1 MSNHKRKSIKQEEVA
16 NSQPMSITEL
26 QPIVEEFMKKLSVIK
41 QEQET
46 LKEDEKA
53 LLEEYSDRLDIKTLK
68 LAMRSVDLNAKV
80 ERKETF
86 DLFVETLERTV

>member
-1 MSNHKRKSIKQEEVA
+1 MTKNRKSIKAQEEVA
-16 NSQPMSITEL
+16 NLQPMSITEL
-26 QPIVEEFMKKLSVIK
+26 QPIVEEFMKKLSTIK

-68 LAMRSVDLNAKV
+68 LAMRSVDLIAKV

-86 DLFVETLERTV
+86 DLFVETLERAI

>member
-1 MSNHKRKSIKQEEVA
+1 MPKRKSIKSQEEVA

-26 QPIVEEFMKKLSVIK
+26 QPIVEEFMKKLSTIK

-68 LAMRSVDLNAKV
+68 LAIRSVDLIAKV

>member
-1 MSNHKRKSIKQEEVA
+1 MTKNRKSIKAQEEVA

-26 QPIVEEFMKKLSVIK
+26 QPIVEEFMKKLSTIK

-68 LAMRSVDLNAKV
+68 LAMRSVDLIAKV

-86 DLFVETLERTV
+86 DLFVETLERAI